1 MDMQMPKGGRF
12 SSIPCG
18 VGGVFGAIQS
28 TGVAM
33 YGTDPWKLSRKTS
46 PETSKIAGN
55 SVDSAALEA
64 AVYESI
70 KRFPYGCS
78 QDDVLAM
85 HPGKPYSSITARFK
99 ALLDKGLIRDTGLR
113 KPGKSGRP
121 QRVLMVI
128 K

>member
-1 MDMQMPKGGRF
+1 
-12 SSIPCG
+12 
-18 VGGVFGAIQS
+18 
-28 TGVAM
+28 M
-33 YGTDPWKLSRKTS
+33 YGTEAWKLTRRND
-46 PETSKIAGN
+46 PETSRIAAN

-64 AVYESI
+64 AVYETI
-70 KRFPYGCS
+70 KRFPYGCT
-78 QDDVLAM
+78 QDDVLAL
-85 HPGKPYSSITARFK
+85 HPGKPYSSITARFR

>member
-1 MDMQMPKGGRF
+1 MTE
-12 SSIPCG
+12 
-18 VGGVFGAIQS
+18 A
-28 TGVAM
+28 
-33 YGTDPWKLSRKTS
+33 YKLYRKDA

>member
-1 MDMQMPKGGRF
+1 
-12 SSIPCG
+12 
-18 VGGVFGAIQS
+18 
-28 TGVAM
+28 M
-33 YGTDPWKLSRKTS
+33 YGTDPWKLSRRTS

-64 AVYESI
+64 AVFQTI
-70 KRFPYGCS
+70 KSFPYGCT
-78 QDDVLAM
+78 QDDVLAL